1 MVNKDIA
8 VKYCGCR
15 SREDLELV
23 QNSSAGY
30 AGFIFAPSKRKVVP
44 DEVARWINKLQPLS
58 QKLVGVF
65 VNPSAE
71 EVEHALDLLPLDVI
85 QCHGD
90 ESPEFLKLL
99 KNKTGKIMWKAI
111 RHEEEG
117 WTALEDYAGIADGY
131 VIDAR
136 VEGAYGGT
144 GTAFDWEAVPFYLE
158 EASRQEVPCFIA
170 GGISANNITRLLS
183 YQPHGIDI
191 SSGIEKDGKK
201 SKEAITELEGM
212 IINENS
218 IS

>member
-1 MVNKDIA
+1 MVNKNIA

-23 QNSSAGY
+23 KSSSAGY
-30 AGFIFAPSKRKVVP
+30 AGFIFAQSKRRVRP
-44 DEVARWINKLQPLS
+44 EEVSCWIKELQPVP
-58 QKLVGVF
+58 QKIVGVF
-65 VNPSAE
+65 VNSSIE
-71 EVEHALDLLPLDVI
+71 EIEQALKVLPLDVI

-90 ESPEFLKLL
+90 ETPQFLKLL
-99 KNKTGKIMWKAI
+99 KKKTGKIIWKAV

-117 WTALEDYAGIADGY
+117 WKALAGYAGVADGY

-158 EASRQEVPCFIA
+158 AASVQEVPCFIA
-170 GGISANNITRLLS
+170 GGISASNITRLLR

-191 SSGIEKDGKK
+191 SSGIEMDGKK